1 MWTRVNIRTCVSSAL
16 SKLKTPELKI
26 TSPSKKWK
34 LLEKTAIFG
43 EESLTGCCWRKDFGQ
58 AQRLRKPR
66 FLANWSKK
74 LHSTLGP
81 RPRVFSPARGNFS
94 RPRVRRRD
102 GFGARGPSGRNNY
115 FQTSGLKKA
124 FFATPLGVKNGAPHA
139 RFERSF
145 FLFSDLTT
153 YALAQGRSVFSY
165 RLDSLAHF

>member
-81 RPRVFSPARGNFS
+81 RPRAGEKTL
-94 RPRVRRRD
+94 
-102 GFGARGPSGRNNY
+102 GARAPRAEITISVRQVSPPFFILLKYFFKNTPMHFYPLPS
-115 FQTSGLKKA
+115 QEPASSLLLLSGLS
-124 FFATPLGVKNGAPHA
+124 TSH
-139 RFERSF
+139 
-145 FLFSDLTT
+145 
-153 YALAQGRSVFSY
+153 
-165 RLDSLAHF
+165 H